1 MDKIK
6 FFLIITIIVSAISYS
21 QEVTSVIH
29 KGEVLEVVQV
39 KSYTYLR
46 INDNNTEKWLAVPSI
61 NAEVGEVY
69 FYKGGM
75 EMPNFKSNELD
86 RMFDVVLFLQTI
98 SKNKEGLEVKQFKHD
113 VSILKK
119 KNANK
124 SNEKLEITVEAIE
137 NAISINELIKNMD
150 LYKDKVVKVKGQV
163 TKFSSQI
170 MSKNWI
176 HLQDGTDFNGE
187 FDLTLTTNAIVS
199 IGDVVVFEGKV
210 SLNKDFGAGYFYKLI
225 IENAILIK

>member
-1 MDKIK
+1 MNKNKI
-6 FFLIITIIVSAISYS
+6 FLTLALIISIIGFG
-21 QEVTSVIH
+21 QETTSVIH
-29 KGEVLEVVQV
+29 ESEVLEVIQV

-46 INDNNTEKWLAVPSI
+46 LAEDNTEKWLAVPSI
-61 NAEVGEVY
+61 KAEVGEVY

-98 SKNKEGLEVKQFKHD
+98 SKNKEDLEVKPFKHD
-113 VSILKK
+113 VSILEKK
-119 KNANK
+119 SANK
-124 SNEKLEITVEAIE
+124 SKEKLEITIKTVEDVIFIE
-137 NAISINELIKNMD
+137 ELMKNAS

-170 MSKNWI
+170 MSKNWV

-187 FDLTLTTNAIVS
+187 FDLTLTTNAIVRV
-199 IGDVVVFEGKV
+199 GDVVIFEGKV

-225 IENAILIK
+225 IENAIFIK